1 MTAAE
6 AGPGAPPRRP
16 QSTARRTLV
25 IDLFGDLRLGDLP
38 GRAAQNWPHRE
49 ALVFREARWTF
60 AEMNAEVDSH
70 AWVLM
75 QAGFSSGDKIGL
87 WFTNRPEYIFFLFAI
102 AKIGAVAVPLNT
114 RYRTRD
120 IAYCL
125 GQSEC
130 NGLIYVEKSGPV
142 DYGEILEEVLHDA
155 KGQDDGTVG
164 SASFPLLRRLIALG
178 EKRLQ
183 AAVTLDALVEA
194 AGPVDPAALARRT
207 RSIEVNDLAMIVY
220 TSGTTGD
227 AKGAML
233 THAGV
238 RLCIVRSVIWGTTCN
253 DVQMHYLPLF
263 HLYAIG
269 FVTVPSIALG
279 ASQILMET
287 FDAEDVLDLIE
298 KEKGTI
304 VHGFDPH
311 YRDLLD
317 SQKRRPR
324 AISSLRMGSFPSG
337 PDNCVPIVTTANAEF
352 CPLLP
357 SFGMT
362 ETWGGITAGF
372 IDCSIEQRTVAS
384 GFPVPGVEIRIVD
397 PETGA
402 PCAAGELGEIQ
413 VKSFSLM
420 KGYYRKPVESAAAI
434 LPDGFLR
441 TGDAGY
447 LREDGYLRFTG
458 RYKDMLKVGGEN
470 VAPAEIELLL
480 QELAGVIDVSVVG
493 YPDERLNEVAAA
505 FLILAPETVPI
516 DTATVHRH
524 CYGRVASFK
533 IPRHVFIVDSFPM
546 TASGKVQKV
555 KLREVTSRHHAE
567 ATAGQQRARA

>member
-1 MTAAE
+1 M
-6 AGPGAPPRRP
+6 
-16 QSTARRTLV
+16 

-38 GRAAQNWPHRE
+38 GRAARNWPHRE
-49 ALVFREARWTF
+49 ALVFKGARWTF
-60 AEMNAEVDSH
+60 EQMNAEVDSH
-70 AWVLM
+70 AWAIM
-75 QAGFSSGDKIGL
+75 QAGFAPGDKIGL
-87 WFTNRPEYIFFLFAI
+87 WFTNRPEYIFLLFAI

-120 IAYCL
+120 VAYCL

-130 NGLIYVEKSGPV
+130 NGLIYAEKSGPV

-155 KGQDDGTVG
+155 ESLNGGIVR
-164 SASFPLLRRLIALG
+164 SASFPRLRRLIALG
-178 EKRLQ
+178 EKRLP
-183 AAVTLDALVEA
+183 AAVTLDALMEL
-194 AGPVDPAALARRT
+194 AGPVDHAALDRRARAIR
-207 RSIEVNDLAMIVY
+207 IDDLAMIVY

-238 RLCIVRSVIWGTTCN
+238 RLCILRSVIWGTTRN

-287 FDAEDVLDLIE
+287 FDAEEVLDLIE

-317 SQKRRPR
+317 SQKRRAR
-324 AISSLRMGSFPSG
+324 AVGSLRMGSFPSG
-337 PDNCVPIVTTANAEF
+337 PDNCVPIATTANAEF

-372 IDCSIEQRTVAS
+372 VDCSVEQRTVAS
-384 GFPVPGVEIRIVD
+384 GFPLPGIEIRIVD

-420 KGYYRKPVESAAAI
+420 KGYYRKPAESAAAI

-480 QELAGVIDVSVVG
+480 QDLAGVIDVSVVG
-493 YPDERLNEVAAA
+493 YPDKRLNEVPAA
-505 FLILAPETVPI
+505 FLIVAPGAAPI
-516 DTATVHRH
+516 DQLAVHRH

-533 IPRHVFIVDSFPM
+533 IPRHVFIVESFPM
-546 TASGKVQKV
+546 TASGKIQKV
-555 KLREVTSRHHAE
+555 KLREVTNRHHADSI
-567 ATAGQQRARA
+567 ADKQQKRA